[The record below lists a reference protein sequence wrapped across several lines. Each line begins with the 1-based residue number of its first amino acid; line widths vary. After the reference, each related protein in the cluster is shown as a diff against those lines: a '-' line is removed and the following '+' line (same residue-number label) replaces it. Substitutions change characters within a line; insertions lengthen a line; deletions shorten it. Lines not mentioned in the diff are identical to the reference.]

1 VGASKTLR
9 FNPGPF
15 ISEAPWHTQHLCT
28 RRTATASQCVTSGAD
43 TGYDLGSTKQT
54 TEMAIGGMDTVP
66 V

>member
-1 VGASKTLR
+1 MAHT
-9 FNPGPF
+9 
-15 ISEAPWHTQHLCT
+15 APLYQENGDSVAVRHE
-28 RRTATASQCVTSGAD
+28 RAD